1 MLTRKVL
8 HKIYTLSQ
16 LVKLDSL
23 DFMHVTTKG
32 PAANHENST
41 KTIKVFR
48 KGMVWCSFVWLH

>member
-8 HKIYTLSQ
+8 HKIYTFE
-16 LVKLDSL
+16 LDSL

-41 KTIKVFR
+41 QTIKVFR
-48 KGMVWCSFVWLH
+48 KGMVWRSFVWLHR